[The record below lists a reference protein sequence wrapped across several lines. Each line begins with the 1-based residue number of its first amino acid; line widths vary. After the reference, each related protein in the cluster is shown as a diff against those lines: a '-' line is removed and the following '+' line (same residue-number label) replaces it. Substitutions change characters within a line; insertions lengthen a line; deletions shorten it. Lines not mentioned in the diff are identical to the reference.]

1 MSYRLRHHPR
11 ARRLKLRVDRDGALV
26 VTAPKGVRRSDID
39 RFVQGQDAWVARVR
53 ERLARQREARDPK
66 VCGMWPERIEL
77 PAVGEVWGVVYGNPD
92 GNVPRGDG
100 VNPGSLVHLPP
111 NETREAVAGRLQHWL
126 KQRARQTLTSRVDDL
141 AEMHGMNYGRVSFRN
156 QKSRWGSCSSNGN
169 LSLNARLLFC
179 SPEAC
184 RYVLIHE
191 LVHLE
196 HPNHSPRFW
205 QRVGELCPDYRQRMR
220 ELKIVWN
227 RLPDWVTA
235 S

>member
-1 MSYRLRHHPR
+1 MSYLLRHHPR
-11 ARRLKLRVDRDGALV
+11 ARRLKLRVERDGALV
-26 VTAPKGVRRSDID
+26 VTAPKGVRRSEVD
-39 RFVQGQDAWVARVR
+39 RFVRGQDAWITQVR
-53 ERLARQREARDPK
+53 HRLARQRSARDPD
-66 VCGMWPERIEL
+66 VCGLRPRRIEL
-77 PAVGEVWGVVYGNPD
+77 PAVGELWDVVYGRPEEKRRKEAR
-92 GNVPRGDG
+92 V
-100 VNPGSLVHLPP
+100 GSEALLRLPEDAP
-111 NETREAVAGRLQHWL
+111 AEAIVSRLQDWL
-126 KQRARQTLTSRVDDL
+126 KRRARQKL
-141 AEMHGMNYGRVSFRN
+141 APWVEELAQAHGMSFSRLSFRN

-205 QRVGELCPDYRQRMR
+205 NRVAEICPDYRQHMR
-220 ELKIVWN
+220 ELKTVWH

-235 S
+235 T